1 MSSTGGVAP
10 GAPGV
15 PVVNSTWG
23 TVMVEVR
30 VEVRVSL
37 TVTIWEIVMV
47 VHGTVTVAVAVAVT
61 VGPNVIVV
69 GIAVMMPGFS
79 GICAAQMPVR

>member
-1 MSSTGGVAP
+1 MVGANDGRTMPGGVVSAGTGGGDGTGINSTVGVAP

-15 PVVNSTWG
+15 PVVNSTCG

-37 TVTIWEIVMV
+37 TVT
-47 VHGTVTVAVAVAVT
+47 T
-61 VGPNVIVV
+61 
-69 GIAVMMPGFS
+69 
-79 GICAAQMPVR
+79 